1 MEFLWSSHLGVM
13 RNIGSC
19 VKQPMNAMTAVALD
33 DREPKLLHMLLD
45 DVANL
50 AVALA
55 RLHNLDGFRKSLV
68 GDLHQLLVLLAD
80 ISHEEGLV
88 EITWI

>member
-1 MEFLWSSHLGVM
+1 M

-19 VKQPMNAMTAVALD
+19 VKQPMNAMAAVALD
-33 DREPKLLHMLLD
+33 HGEPKLLHMLLD

-55 RLHNLDGFRKSLV
+55 RLHNLDGLRESLV

-80 ISHEEGLV
+80 ISHEESLV
-88 EITWI
+88 EITWRWKENLMSTSQP